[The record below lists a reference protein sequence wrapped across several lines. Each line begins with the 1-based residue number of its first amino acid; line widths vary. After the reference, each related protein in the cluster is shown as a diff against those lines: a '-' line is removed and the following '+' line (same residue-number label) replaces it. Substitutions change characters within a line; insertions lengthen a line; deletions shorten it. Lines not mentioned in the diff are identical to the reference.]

1 MGKKGDR
8 AVKEPL
14 AIRMYAEGQNLSEIA
29 AALDISAESLR
40 VWKAESRTPGDD
52 ADGWDKARAQKRG
65 KAQRLRDLFDGQLE
79 YIEGLPKDT
88 VSAPMM
94 DVLAKLGALV
104 ERFEAAE
111 QDKGAVDRPKLFLEA
126 LTWLATKLR
135 DMDPEGL
142 KVLERNFD
150 ALIIQFKAG
159 HA

>member
-1 MGKKGDR
+1 MGRKGDR

-14 AIRMYAEGQNLSEIA
+14 ALRMYAEGQNLAEIA

-52 ADGWDKARAQKRG
+52 TDGWDKARAQKRG

-79 YIEGLPKDT
+79 HVESLPKDQ

-111 QDKGAVDRPKLFLEA
+111 ADKGAVDRPKLFLEA

-150 ALIIQFKAG
+150 ALIIQFKAE